1 MLLLGG
7 IALLLIALSERVPA
21 LQGLQSKLSV
31 IATPFYWLT
40 SLPERA
46 MPAASDITRKR
57 ADILAE
63 NEQLQA
69 QALVLNAKVQKLAAL
84 RAENMRLRELLN
96 SSTLVEESVQ
106 VAEVIGVSSD
116 PTRHNVV
123 IAMGEGDGVYVG
135 QPVIDAN
142 GLFGQVIEVGP
153 LHSRAI
159 LITDSA
165 HALSVQINR
174 NGVRA
179 IAEGSGRINELNL
192 MHVPATTDI
201 RIDDELFT
209 SGLAGHFPAG
219 YPVARV
225 VEVKADPGQPFLTV
239 KARPY
244 AALDRARHVL
254 LIFSE
259 NSGASRLRSNLAN
272 PVVTNPTNTPP
283 NSSENTALENTPASE
298 PSATD
303 TEGSF

>member
-1 MLLLGG
+1 MFAQGQSLGAKLLLLGG
-7 IALLLIALSERVPA
+7 VALILIALSERIPA

-31 IATPFYWLT
+31 LATPFYWLT
-40 SLPERA
+40 DLPERA
-46 MPAASDITRKR
+46 VPAATERTRSR
-57 ADILAE
+57 ADLMQD
-63 NEQLQA
+63 NEQLRA

-96 SSTLVEESVQ
+96 SSTLVEETVQ

-123 IAMGEGDGVYVG
+123 IAMGEGQGVYIG

-142 GLFGQVIEVGP
+142 GLFGQVVEVGP

-159 LITDSA
+159 LITDAA

-179 IAEGSGRINELNL
+179 IAEGSGRINELQL
-192 MHVPATTDI
+192 THVPATTDI
-201 RIDDELFT
+201 RVDDELFT

-225 VEVKADPGQPFLTV
+225 TSVQADPGQPFLNVT
-239 KARPY
+239 AMPY

-254 LIFSE
+254 LVFS
-259 NSGASRLRSNLAN
+259 GKVL
-272 PVVTNPTNTPP
+272 
-283 NSSENTALENTPASE
+283 
-298 PSATD
+298 
-303 TEGSF
+303 